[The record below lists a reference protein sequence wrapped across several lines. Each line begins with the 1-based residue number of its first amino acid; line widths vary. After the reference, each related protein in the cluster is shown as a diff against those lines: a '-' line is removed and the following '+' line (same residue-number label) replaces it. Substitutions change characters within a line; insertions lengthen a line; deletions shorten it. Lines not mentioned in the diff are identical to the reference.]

1 MFYTINIMFTN
12 LHLRLFLF
20 FLLTSATV
28 LSQKKVIKK
37 FETQLKEIEISTLGL
52 DDVLIENTDANFI
65 EIFLT
70 AENIAEQHIIYKEE
84 FNTLKIQ
91 FEIPE
96 SLPEDKVFRKF
107 ITERLQRASVVLKIP
122 SNKEITVFGD
132 EINIESK
139 SYKGD
144 LNIFIEKGI
153 LKLHTIIENL
163 VVKMYAGNLYATSNN
178 TSIDIVSNTGKIII
192 NDVLVDKTYQ
202 KRDAKS
208 TKEVRVNSAKAN
220 IFLTAE

>member
-1 MFYTINIMFTN
+1 MFNRR
-12 LHLRLFLF
+12 HLKIVFF
-20 FLLTSATV
+20 FLLISTHI
-28 LSQKKVIKK
+28 LSQKKVVKK
-37 FETQLKEIEISTLGL
+37 FETQLKEIEISTHGL
-52 DDVLIENTDANFI
+52 DSFVIENSDSNFI
-65 EIFLT
+65 EVYLI
-70 AENIAEQHIIYKEE
+70 AENITKQHILYKEE

-107 ITERLQRASVVLKIP
+107 ITERLQRASVVLKVP
-122 SNKEITVFGD
+122 GNKKITVFGD

-153 LKLHTIIENL
+153 LKLNTIIENL
-163 VVKMYAGNLYATSNN
+163 AVKMYAGNLYASSNN
-178 TSIDIVSNTGKIII
+178 TSIDIVSNMGKIVI
-192 NDVLVDKTYQ
+192 NDVLVEKTYQ
-202 KRDAKS
+202 KRVAKS
-208 TKEVRVNSAKAN
+208 MKEIRINSAKAN

>member
-1 MFYTINIMFTN
+1 M
-12 LHLRLFLF
+12 
-20 FLLTSATV
+20 
-28 LSQKKVIKK
+28 IKK

-96 SLPEDKVFRKF
+96 SLPADKVFRKF

-122 SNKEITVFGD
+122 SNKAVTFFGD
-132 EINIESK
+132 EINIEAK

-153 LKLHTIIENL
+153 LKLHTIFANL
-163 VVKMYAGNLYATSNN
+163 EVRMYAGSLYAVLNN
-178 TSIDIVSNTGKIII
+178 TNINVVSKAGKLNI

-202 KRDAKS
+202 KRVEKS
-208 TKEVRVNSAKAN
+208 DKKVLVNSIKAN
-220 IFLTAE
+220 IFLTTK

>member
-1 MFYTINIMFTN
+1 M
-12 LHLRLFLF
+12 
-20 FLLTSATV
+20 
-28 LSQKKVIKK
+28 KK
-37 FETQLKEIEISTLGL
+37 FETQLKEIEISTHGL
-52 DDVLIENTDANFI
+52 DSFVIENSDSNFI
-65 EIFLT
+65 EVYLI
-70 AENIAEQHIIYKEE
+70 AENITKQHILYKEE

-107 ITERLQRASVVLKIP
+107 ITERLQRASVVLKVP
-122 SNKEITVFGD
+122 GNKKITVFGD

-163 VVKMYAGNLYATSNN
+163 AVKMYAGNLYASSNN
-178 TSIDIVSNTGKIII
+178 TSIDIVSNMGKIVI
-192 NDVLVDKTYQ
+192 NDVLVEKTYQ
-202 KRDAKS
+202 KRVAKS
-208 TKEVRVNSAKAN
+208 MKEIRINSAKAN

>member
-1 MFYTINIMFTN
+1 M
-12 LHLRLFLF
+12 
-20 FLLTSATV
+20 
-28 LSQKKVIKK
+28 KK
-37 FETQLKEIEISTLGL
+37 FETQLKEIEISTHGL
-52 DDVLIENTDANFI
+52 DSFVIENSDSNFI
-65 EIFLT
+65 EVYLI
-70 AENIAEQHIIYKEE
+70 AENITKQHILYKEE

-107 ITERLQRASVVLKIP
+107 ITERLQRASVVLKVP
-122 SNKEITVFGD
+122 GNKKITVFGD

-163 VVKMYAGNLYATSNN
+163 AVKMYDGNLYASSNN
-178 TSIDIVSNTGKIII
+178 TSIDIVSNMGKIVI
-192 NDVLVDKTYQ
+192 NDVLVEKTYQ
-202 KRDAKS
+202 KRVAKS
-208 TKEVRVNSAKAN
+208 MKEIRINSAKAN

>member
-1 MFYTINIMFTN
+1 MSFKTQLKIVF
-12 LHLRLFLF
+12 F
-20 FLLTSATV
+20 FLLISAPI
-28 LSQKKVIKK
+28 LSQKKVVKK
-37 FETQLKEIEISTLGL
+37 FETQLKAIEISTHGL
-52 DDVLIENTDANFI
+52 DSFVIENSESNFVEVYLI
-65 EIFLT
+65 

-96 SLPEDKVFRKF
+96 SLPADKVFRKF

-122 SNKEITVFGD
+122 SNKAVTFFGD
-132 EINIESK
+132 EINIEAK

-153 LKLHTIIENL
+153 LKLHTIFANL
-163 VVKMYAGNLYATSNN
+163 EVRMYAGSLYATLNN
-178 TSIDIVSNTGKIII
+178 TNINVVSKAGKLKI

-202 KRDAKS
+202 KRVEKS
-208 TKEVRVNSAKAN
+208 DKKVLVNSIKAN
-220 IFLTAE
+220 IFLTTK

>member
-1 MFYTINIMFTN
+1 M
-12 LHLRLFLF
+12 
-20 FLLTSATV
+20 V
-28 LSQKKVIKK
+28 KK
-37 FETQLKEIEISTLGL
+37 FETQLKEIEIYTHGL
-52 DDVLIENTDANFI
+52 DSFVIENSDSNFI
-65 EIFLT
+65 EVYLI
-70 AENIAEQHIIYKEE
+70 AENITKQHILYKEE

-107 ITERLQRASVVLKIP
+107 ITERLQRASVVLKVP
-122 SNKEITVFGD
+122 GNKKITVFGD

-163 VVKMYAGNLYATSNN
+163 AVKMYAGNLYASSNN
-178 TSIDIVSNTGKIII
+178 TSIDIVSNMGKIVI
-192 NDVLVDKTYQ
+192 NDVLVEKTYQ
-202 KRDAKS
+202 KRVAKS
-208 TKEVRVNSAKAN
+208 MKEIRINSAKAN

>member
-1 MFYTINIMFTN
+1 MSFKTQLKIVF
-12 LHLRLFLF
+12 F
-20 FLLTSATV
+20 FLLISAPI
-28 LSQKKVIKK
+28 LSQKKVVKK
-37 FETQLKEIEISTLGL
+37 FETQLKAIEISTHGL
-52 DDVLIENTDANFI
+52 DSFVIENSESNFVEVYLI
-65 EIFLT
+65 

-96 SLPEDKVFRKF
+96 SLPADKVFRKF

-122 SNKEITVFGD
+122 SNKAVTFFGD
-132 EINIESK
+132 EINIEAK

-153 LKLHTIIENL
+153 LKLHTIFANL
-163 VVKMYAGNLYATSNN
+163 EVRMYAGSLYAVLNN
-178 TSIDIVSNTGKIII
+178 TNINVVSKAGKLNI

-202 KRDAKS
+202 KRVEKS
-208 TKEVRVNSAKAN
+208 DKKVLVNSIKAN
-220 IFLTAE
+220 IFLTTK

>member
-1 MFYTINIMFTN
+1 M
-12 LHLRLFLF
+12 
-20 FLLTSATV
+20 
-28 LSQKKVIKK
+28 KK
-37 FETQLKEIEISTLGL
+37 FETQLKEIEIYTHGL
-52 DDVLIENTDANFI
+52 DSFVIENSDSNFI
-65 EIFLT
+65 EVYLI
-70 AENIAEQHIIYKEE
+70 AENITKQHILYKEE

-107 ITERLQRASVVLKIP
+107 ITERLQRASVVLKVP
-122 SNKEITVFGD
+122 GNKKITVFGD

-163 VVKMYAGNLYATSNN
+163 AVKMYAGNLYASSNN
-178 TSIDIVSNTGKIII
+178 TSIDIVSNMGKIVI
-192 NDVLVDKTYQ
+192 NDVLVEKTYQ
-202 KRDAKS
+202 KRVAKS
-208 TKEVRVNSAKAN
+208 MKEIRINSAKAN